1 VPSTGEYKVL
11 TIVNKTRWWGER
23 YQVGMVLTLGSNG
36 GGQWSEVAGPPAIVR
51 RRHCDVAVVKGVAFF
66 SVKSYLHG
74 DEPEAHIIVEFDLD
88 TEEWLPLP
96 FTDPPARQDGDH
108 PPFEHCDTSLAEVN
122 DFLVLAHHHRDRASA
137 MRLRLWFLMGSI
149 ETTRMWY
156 PLYTIAMPDHGSS
169 RFRFEKPLQV
179 LGDGRIVVWSS
190 TTDGSHDG
198 MPQIYDPKTETF
210 TEGAVTQ
217 NCYAVGSWTGCLLRL
232 GSSDRRSQKTL
243 ELLVEEAE
251 TESPIW
257 HALRTVEYG
266 SEAQALVV
274 QSSAT
279 SVY

>member
-1 VPSTGEYKVL
+1 
-11 TIVNKTRWWGER
+11 
-23 YQVGMVLTLGSNG
+23 
-36 GGQWSEVAGPPAIVR
+36 
-51 RRHCDVAVVKGVAFF
+51 
-66 SVKSYLHG
+66 
-74 DEPEAHIIVEFDLD
+74 
-88 TEEWLPLP
+88 
-96 FTDPPARQDGDH
+96 
-108 PPFEHCDTSLAEVN
+108 
-122 DFLVLAHHHRDRASA
+122 

-156 PLYTIAMPDHGSS
+156 PLYMIAMPDHGSS

-198 MPQIYDPKTETF
+198 MPRIYDPKAETF
-210 TEGAVTQ
+210 TEGALTQ

-257 HALRTVEYG
+257 HALRTIEYG
-266 SEAQALVV
+266 IEAQALVV
-274 QSSAT
+274 QISAT